1 MSNHNPNQVAIVLTG
16 GGARSAYHLGVLKYV
31 FDTMNAQMEPPIFIG
46 SSAGA
51 INSTYLVQHAH
62 EGFKKAIHDLCD
74 IWCSLTVSRIYKTD
88 VFAVSRVLWH
98 FLRNATVGLF
108 AEQRVIE
115 SLLDSKPMYALLR
128 AMVDIKSLHHNIDS
142 GLVRGLGITATQYGT
157 GRSLTFFQTAP
168 DHKAHEW
175 NFPRRQGVETKIGL
189 KHIMASAAIPFLFPS
204 VKIGE
209 NYYGDGSIRF
219 TAPMSPGIHMG
230 ASKLLAVGMR
240 KVDPTQIEP
249 AKSYPSIAQI
259 GGTLLNAIFL
269 DTLDYDARTLE
280 RINRLLK
287 NTKDPVGDL
296 KPVDLALIQPSCD
309 LGIVALKY
317 SRFVPR
323 SLKFLMNRA
332 GSAQRGGADLLSYL
346 LFDHHYIEELIHLGY
361 EDAKLYR
368 QDLLTIF
375 PPQSAAA

>member
-1 MSNHNPNQVAIVLTG
+1 MPNHNPNQVAIVLTG
-16 GGARSAYHLGVLKYV
+16 GGARSAYHLGVLKYI
-31 FDTMNAQMEPPIFIG
+31 FDTMDARMEPPIFIG

-51 INSTYLVQHAH
+51 INATYLVQHAH

-74 IWCSLTVSRIYKTD
+74 IWCSLKVERIYKTD
-88 VFAVSRVLWH
+88 IFAVSRVVWH
-98 FLRNATVGLF
+98 FLRNITIGRF
-108 AEQRVIE
+108 TEQRIIE
-115 SLLDSKPMYALLR
+115 SLLDSAPMYALLR
-128 AMVDIKSLHHNIDS
+128 AMVDIKSLHHNIDT

-168 DHKAHEW
+168 GHKVGEW
-175 NFPRRQGVETKIGL
+175 NFPRRQGLETKIML

-219 TAPMSPGIHMG
+219 TAPFSPAIHLG

-240 KVDPTQIEP
+240 KIDPNQSEP

-269 DTLDYDARTLE
+269 DTLDYDARTLT
-280 RINRLLK
+280 RINELLK
-287 NTKDPVGDL
+287 NQKDPMSE
-296 KPVDLALIQPSCD
+296 KPIDLALIQPSSD
-309 LGIVALKY
+309 LGICALKY
-317 SRFVPR
+317 NKYLSKT
-323 SLKFLMNRA
+323 LKFLMNSV
-332 GSAQRGGADLLSYL
+332 GSTQRGGADLLSYL

-361 EDAKLYR
+361 EDAKLHHK
-368 QDLLTIF
+368 DLLTIF
-375 PPQSAAA
+375 PPHSVAA